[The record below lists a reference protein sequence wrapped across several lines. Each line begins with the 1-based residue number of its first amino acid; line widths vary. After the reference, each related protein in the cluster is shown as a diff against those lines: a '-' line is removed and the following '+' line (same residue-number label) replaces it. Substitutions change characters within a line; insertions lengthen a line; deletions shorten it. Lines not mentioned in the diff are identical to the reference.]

1 MGDNTKSYWGRKVIV
16 LSRDA
21 MFAQA
26 AQSDNSTSQYRCLRV
41 TSPYEAAAE
50 LLAEPPLAIVV
61 DLRCLT
67 PGDLPLIEM
76 ARQRGL
82 EVLAVGAVPLG
93 VTTTDL
99 SGVRLSARDHIS
111 VHLENL
117 ASLPLSGEQVPVSP
131 QTDSAQGPELS
142 SLAQWINNN
151 KTSPTVRTEPQT
163 PTPPP
168 ARTNADPPVG
178 ETEPETRANDATP
191 IDSPN
196 DLLTREELTALLE
209 DQ

>member
-50 LLAEPPLAIVV
+50 LLAEPPLAMVV

-111 VHLENL
+111 AHLENL
-117 ASLPLSGEQVPVSP
+117 ASLPLSGEPVPVSP
-131 QTDSAQGPELS
+131 QTDSEEVPD
-142 SLAQWINNN
+142 LASMARWI
-151 KTSPTVRTEPQT
+151 KRVSPDTDRTAVETEDSPP
-163 PTPPP
+163 PTPPKAP
-168 ARTNADPPVG
+168 RGEVPVND
-178 ETEPETRANDATP
+178 EPP
-191 IDSPN
+191 IDSPS